1 MAKALPN
8 KNFGVLFILSTRWQP
23 DVGNDLIGEF
33 KIDTIEHERNRQGAV
48 SDDLCSLR
56 AEFIRLNQLR
66 KKKIW

>member
-1 MAKALPN
+1 M
-8 KNFGVLFILSTRWQP
+8 STRWQP